1 MNGRILELAKN
12 PELFQIKDLELL
24 NGEINKHPYIQ
35 SLRALHLLGT
45 HRLKPENYAN
55 ELSVTA
61 AYTTD
66 KKILYQL
73 INSVEKS
80 KPSSA
85 IVEET
90 KPEIETAPEVV
101 AENEVLS
108 EEPKNKFTEIESKE
122 IEAPKPVFVNGEL
135 NRILFEGE
143 EDFLEREIEIIDLE
157 STIESGQ
164 IVTQKSEVAVNPAE
178 KPVFVEAKDAET
190 FSKETIVEEEIISE
204 EKDLI
209 ENSSNVS
216 LHETEEFLPEVKVEA
231 PIADSATDDLP
242 KFSETDDAETFS
254 KEIIVEEEII
264 SEEKDLIENPSNV
277 SFYETEAFL
286 PKVESSI
293 EDAATN
299 NLPKFSETDDAE
311 TFSKEIIVKEEI
323 ISEEKDLIENPSN
336 VSFHETEAFLPEV
349 NVETPTENPETED
362 VHNFT
367 ETTDAENFSKE
378 VIIEEESISEE
389 ETTIEDSSKLSFHAT
404 AEFLPDVK
412 ISSNPKKE
420 EFKEVEK
427 PALNKHE
434 AEMQRLIAEVEAKM
448 KASKSQKKSSA
459 EKDETP
465 KSAEVNFSE
474 TQSFDLEKAAD
485 KKPAVIEKEEED
497 LEEEIITEEQPST
510 EEKIELQSTSIV
522 EESIEKEVEADQEKK
537 SEWKPMS
544 FASNI
549 PDALISKT
557 TEETSVKK
565 EEVETPKPSI
575 IKQAE
580 KETLK
585 EETPAAERPIF
596 NVSFFTQ
603 NVSAQEKENKKEEI
617 QPLVEEKKPTE
628 ILEDSNVPNFI
639 NTWQSWLKIDRT
651 KEVAKEKIEISITEI
666 KNKVIENFIEKE
678 PRISK
683 LKEESDFVIKERN
696 DDISHLMTETLANL
710 YTEQKLYA
718 KAIKAFG
725 ILSEKHPDKKP
736 HFDDK
741 IKQIKEL
748 RQNK

>member
-73 INSVEKS
+73 INSIEKS
-80 KPSSA
+80 KPSSV

-90 KPEIETAPEVV
+90 KPKIETAPEVV
-101 AENEVLS
+101 AGNEVLT

-164 IVTQKSEVAVNPAE
+164 IVTQKSEVAINPAE
-178 KPVFVEAKDAET
+178 KPVFVEAK
-190 FSKETIVEEEIISE
+190 
-204 EKDLI
+204 
-209 ENSSNVS
+209 
-216 LHETEEFLPEVKVEA
+216 
-231 PIADSATDDLP
+231 
-242 KFSETDDAETFS
+242 DAETFS

-277 SFYETEAFL
+277 SFHETEAFL
-286 PKVESSI
+286 PKVESPI

-299 NLPKFSETDDAE
+299 DLPKFSETDDAE
-311 TFSKEIIVKEEI
+311 NFSKEIIVKEEI

-412 ISSNPKKE
+412 IISNPKKE

-448 KASKSQKKSSA
+448 KASKSQKKSLE

-485 KKPAVIEKEEED
+485 KEPEDLEKEED
-497 LEEEIITEEQPST
+497 LEEEIIVEEQPST
-510 EEKIELQSTSIV
+510 EEITELQSTSIV
-522 EESIEKEVEADQEKK
+522 EESIEKKVEVDQEKK
-537 SEWKPMS
+537 PEWKPMS
-544 FASNI
+544 FSSNI

-557 TEETSVKK
+557 TEEISVKK

-575 IKQAE
+575 INQAE
-580 KETLK
+580 KEILK

-603 NVSAQEKENKKEEI
+603 NVSALEKENKKEEI
-617 QPLVEEKKPTE
+617 QPLVEEKKLPE

>member
-80 KPSSA
+80 KPSSI

-90 KPEIETAPEVV
+90 KPAIENAPEVV
-101 AENEVLS
+101 AENEGLT
-108 EEPKNKFTEIESKE
+108 EEPKNKFTEIESTE
-122 IEAPKPVFVNGEL
+122 IEAPKPVFINGEL

-164 IVTQKSEVAVNPAE
+164 IVTQKSEVAINPAE
-178 KPVFVEAKDAET
+178 NPVFVEAKDAET
-190 FSKETIVEEEIISE
+190 FSE
-204 EKDLI
+204 
-209 ENSSNVS
+209 
-216 LHETEEFLPEVKVEA
+216 
-231 PIADSATDDLP
+231 
-242 KFSETDDAETFS
+242 
-254 KEIIVEEEII
+254 EIIVEEEII

-277 SFYETEAFL
+277 SF
-286 PKVESSI
+286 
-293 EDAATN
+293 
-299 NLPKFSETDDAE
+299 
-311 TFSKEIIVKEEI
+311 
-323 ISEEKDLIENPSN
+323 
-336 VSFHETEAFLPEV
+336 HETEDFLPEV
-349 NVETPTENPETED
+349 KVETPTENPVTEE
-362 VHNFT
+362 VHKFT
-367 ETTDAENFSKE
+367 KTADDESFSRE
-378 VIIEEESISEE
+378 VIIEEETISEE
-389 ETTIEDSSKLSFHAT
+389 EPTIEDSSKLSFHAT

-448 KASKSQKKSSA
+448 KASKSLKKSSE
-459 EKDETP
+459 EKEETP

-474 TQSFDLEKAAD
+474 TQSFDVEKTADKVPENLEK
-485 KKPAVIEKEEED
+485 EED
-497 LEEEIITEEQPST
+497 LEEQIIVEEQPST
-510 EEKIELQSTSIV
+510 EEITELQSTSIV

-537 SEWKPMS
+537 PEWKPMS
-544 FASNI
+544 FSSNI
-549 PDALISKT
+549 PDALISKK
-557 TEETSVKK
+557 TEEISVKK
-565 EEVETPKPSI
+565 EEVETPRPSI
-575 IKQAE
+575 INQAE

-603 NVSAQEKENKKEEI
+603 NVSALEKENKQEEI
-617 QPLVEEKKPTE
+617 QPLIEEKKPTE

>member
-45 HRLKPENYAN
+45 HRLNPENYAK

-73 INSVEKS
+73 INSAEEAKA
-80 KPSSA
+80 SSV

-90 KPEIETAPEVV
+90 KPVVETAPEVV
-101 AENEVLS
+101 VENEVIA

-122 IEAPKPVFVNGEL
+122 IEVPKPVFVNGEL

-164 IVTQKSEVAVNPAE
+164 IVTQK
-178 KPVFVEAKDAET
+178 
-190 FSKETIVEEEIISE
+190 
-204 EKDLI
+204 
-209 ENSSNVS
+209 
-216 LHETEEFLPEVKVEA
+216 
-231 PIADSATDDLP
+231 ADSAVTPVDKPL
-242 KFSETDDAETFS
+242 F
-254 KEIIVEEEII
+254 
-264 SEEKDLIENPSNV
+264 IE
-277 SFYETEAFL
+277 A
-286 PKVESSI
+286 K
-293 EDAATN
+293 
-299 NLPKFSETDDAE
+299 DAE
-311 TFSKEIIVKEEI
+311 TFSKEIIVKEDILSKEKDTIENPANVSFHETEAFLPQVKVETPTEDLVKNNRPEFTEANDAESFSKEI
-323 ISEEKDLIENPSN
+323 IIKEETISEEKKVIKNPSN
-336 VSFHETEAFLPEV
+336 VSFHETEAFLPKV
-349 NVETPTENPETED
+349 KVEMPTENSETKETQD
-362 VHNFT
+362 FT
-367 ETTDAENFSKE
+367 ETTDAESFTKE
-378 VIIEEESISEE
+378 TIIEEETISKEE
-389 ETTIEDSSKLSFHAT
+389 AIINDSSKLSFHAT

-412 ISSNPKKE
+412 ITSNPKKE
-420 EFKEVEK
+420 EFKEVVK

-434 AEMQRLIAEVEAKM
+434 TEMQRLIAEVEAKM
-448 KASKSQKKSSA
+448 KASKSQKKSSE
-459 EKDETP
+459 EKEETP

-474 TQSFDLEKAAD
+474 TQSFNLGKGVDKESEIVQKEEVFEKELIAEE
-485 KKPAVIEKEEED
+485 KHLVVEKEE
-497 LEEEIITEEQPST
+497 LEPAPV
-510 EEKIELQSTSIV
+510 V
-522 EESIEKEVEADQEKK
+522 EELIEKKAEPIQETKP
-537 SEWKPMS
+537 EWKPMS
-544 FASNI
+544 FSSNT
-549 PDALISKT
+549 PDALIA
-557 TEETSVKK
+557 KK
-565 EEVETPKPSI
+565 AEEVSAKMEAVEIPKPSI
-575 IKQAE
+575 INQDG

-585 EETPAAERPIF
+585 EETPATERPIF

-603 NVSAQEKENKKEEI
+603 NVSALEKENKPEEI
-617 QPLVEEKKPTE
+617 QPVIEDKKPAE

-651 KEVAKEKIEISITEI
+651 KEVAKDKIEISITEI

>member
-80 KPSSA
+80 KPSPV

-101 AENEVLS
+101 VENEVLS
-108 EEPKNKFTEIESKE
+108 EEPKNKFTEIESKK

-164 IVTQKSEVAVNPAE
+164 IVTQKSEVAINPAE

-209 ENSSNVS
+209 ENPSNVS
-216 LHETEEFLPEVKVEA
+216 FHETEAFLPKVES
-231 PIADSATDDLP
+231 PIEDAATNDLP
-242 KFSETDDAETFS
+242 KFSETDDAE
-254 KEIIVEEEII
+254 
-264 SEEKDLIENPSNV
+264 N
-277 SFYETEAFL
+277 
-286 PKVESSI
+286 
-293 EDAATN
+293 
-299 NLPKFSETDDAE
+299 
-311 TFSKEIIVKEEI
+311 FSKEIIVKEEI

-336 VSFHETEAFLPEV
+336 VSFHETEAFLPKV
-349 NVETPTENPETED
+349 KVETPTKNSETKD

-367 ETTDAENFSKE
+367 ETTDAEKFSKE
-378 VIIEEESISEE
+378 VIIEEETISEE

-485 KKPAVIEKEEED
+485 KKPAVIEKEQD
-497 LEEEIITEEQPST
+497 IKEEIVVEKPPST

-522 EESIEKEVEADQEKK
+522 QKSVVKESEVDQEKK
-537 SEWKPMS
+537 PEWKPMS

-549 PDALISKT
+549 PDALISKK
-557 TEETSVKK
+557 TEEISVRK
-565 EEVETPKPSI
+565 EEVETPRPSL

-580 KETLK
+580 NETLK

-603 NVSAQEKENKKEEI
+603 NVSALEKENKKEDI
-617 QPLVEEKKPTE
+617 QPLVEEKKTTE

>member
-24 NGEINKHPYIQ
+24 NGAINKHPYIQ

-80 KPSSA
+80 KPSSI

-90 KPEIETAPEVV
+90 KAEIETAPEVV
-101 AENEVLS
+101 AENAVLT

-122 IEAPKPVFVNGEL
+122 IEVPKPVFVNGEL

-164 IVTQKSEVAVNPAE
+164 IVTQKSEVAINPAE
-178 KPVFVEAKDAET
+178 KAVFAESKDAET

-209 ENSSNVS
+209 ENPSNVS
-216 LHETEEFLPEVKVEA
+216 FHETEAFLPKVES
-231 PIADSATDDLP
+231 PIEDAATNDLP
-242 KFSETDDAETFS
+242 KFSETDDAE
-254 KEIIVEEEII
+254 
-264 SEEKDLIENPSNV
+264 N
-277 SFYETEAFL
+277 
-286 PKVESSI
+286 
-293 EDAATN
+293 
-299 NLPKFSETDDAE
+299 
-311 TFSKEIIVKEEI
+311 FSKEIIVKEEI

-336 VSFHETEAFLPEV
+336 VSFHSTEAFLPEV
-349 NVETPTENPETED
+349 KVETPTENSETEE

-367 ETTDAENFSKE
+367 ETADAENFSKE
-378 VIIEEESISEE
+378 VIIEEETISEE
-389 ETTIEDSSKLSFHAT
+389 EPMIEDSSKLSFHAT

-412 ISSNPKKE
+412 INSNPKKE

-448 KASKSQKKSSA
+448 KASKSLKKSSA
-459 EKDETP
+459 EKNETP

-485 KKPAVIEKEEED
+485 KKPAVIEKEQD
-497 LEEEIITEEQPST
+497 IKEEIVVEKPPST
-510 EEKIELQSTSIV
+510 EEKTELQSTSIV
-522 EESIEKEVEADQEKK
+522 QTSVVKEVEADQEKK

>member
-55 ELSVTA
+55 ELSITA

-80 KPSSA
+80 KPSSVL
-85 IVEET
+85 VEET
-90 KPEIETAPEVV
+90 KLEIETAPEVV
-101 AENEVLS
+101 AENEVLT

-135 NRILFEGE
+135 NRILFAGE

-164 IVTQKSEVAVNPAE
+164 IVTQKSDVAINPAE
-178 KPVFVEAKDAET
+178 KAVFAESKDAET
-190 FSKETIVEEEIISE
+190 FSKEIIVKEEIISE

-209 ENSSNVS
+209 ENASSVS
-216 LHETEEFLPEVKVEA
+216 FHETEAFLPEVKVETSTE
-231 PIADSATDDLP
+231 DSATNDLP
-242 KFSETDDAETFS
+242 KFSQTDDAE
-254 KEIIVEEEII
+254 I
-264 SEEKDLIENPSNV
+264 
-277 SFYETEAFL
+277 
-286 PKVESSI
+286 
-293 EDAATN
+293 
-299 NLPKFSETDDAE
+299 
-311 TFSKEIIVKEEI
+311 FSKEIIVKEEI

-349 NVETPTENPETED
+349 KVETPTENSETEE

-367 ETTDAENFSKE
+367 ETTEVENFSKE
-378 VIIEEESISEE
+378 VIIEEETISEE
-389 ETTIEDSSKLSFHAT
+389 EPTIEDSSKLSFHAT

-434 AEMQRLIAEVEAKM
+434 AEMQRLISEVEAKM

-485 KKPAVIEKEEED
+485 KEPAVIEKEED
-497 LEEEIITEEQPST
+497 IVEEIITEEQPST

-522 EESIEKEVEADQEKK
+522 QKSVVKEVEADQEKK
-537 SEWKPMS
+537 PEWKPMFFS
-544 FASNI
+544 SNI
-549 PDALISKT
+549 PDALISKK
-557 TEETSVKK
+557 TEKISVKK
-565 EEVETPKPSI
+565 EKVETPTPSI
-575 IKQAE
+575 INQAE
-580 KETLK
+580 KEILK

-603 NVSAQEKENKKEEI
+603 NVSALEKENKKEEI
-617 QPLVEEKKPTE
+617 QPLVVEKKPTE

>member
-24 NGEINKHPYIQ
+24 NGEINNHPYIQ

-45 HRLKPENYAN
+45 HRLKPENYAK
-55 ELSVTA
+55 ELSETA

-73 INSVEKS
+73 INSAEEAKA
-80 KPSSA
+80 SSV

-90 KPEIETAPEVV
+90 KPVAETAPEVV
-101 AENEVLS
+101 VENEVVT

-122 IEAPKPVFVNGEL
+122 IETPKPVFVNGEL

-164 IVTQKSEVAVNPAE
+164 IVTQKADSAVTPAE
-178 KPVFVEAKDAET
+178 KPAFVEAKDAET
-190 FSKETIVEEEIISE
+190 FSKENIIKKDIISE
-204 EKDLI
+204 EKDTI
-209 ENSSNVS
+209 ENPANVS
-216 LHETEEFLPEVKVEA
+216 FHESEAFLPEVKVDTPTE
-231 PIADSATDDLP
+231 DSVTSDLP
-242 KFSETDDAETFS
+242 VFAETNDAETFS
-254 KEIIVEEEII
+254 KEIIITEETI
-264 SEEKDLIENPSNV
+264 SEEKEVI
-277 SFYETEAFL
+277 
-286 PKVESSI
+286 K
-293 EDAATN
+293 
-299 NLPKFSETDDAE
+299 
-311 TFSKEIIVKEEI
+311 
-323 ISEEKDLIENPSN
+323 NPSN

-349 NVETPTENPETED
+349 KVETLTENSETKETQK
-362 VHNFT
+362 FT
-367 ETTDAENFSKE
+367 ENTDAESFSKE
-378 VIIEEESISEE
+378 TVIEKKTISDDERV
-389 ETTIEDSSKLSFHAT
+389 IDDPSKLSFHAT

-412 ISSNPKKE
+412 ITSTPKKE
-420 EFKEVEK
+420 EFKEVVK

-434 AEMQRLIAEVEAKM
+434 TEMQRLIAEVEAKM
-448 KASKSQKKSSA
+448 KASKSQKKSSE
-459 EKDETP
+459 EKGETS

-474 TQSFDLEKAAD
+474 TQRFDLGKEVD
-485 KKPAVIEKEEED
+485 KEPEIIQKEEV
-497 LEEEIITEEQPST
+497 LEKEIITEEKS
-510 EEKIELQSTSIV
+510 SV
-522 EESIEKEVEADQEKK
+522 VEKEDLEPAPLIEELIDKKAEAIEENKP
-537 SEWKPMS
+537 EWKPMS
-544 FASNI
+544 FSSNI
-549 PDALISKT
+549 PDALIAKK
-557 TEETSVKK
+557 TEEVSVKM
-565 EEVETPKPSI
+565 EVAQTPKPSI
-575 IKQAE
+575 INQEE
-580 KETLK
+580 KEPLK

-603 NVSAQEKENKKEEI
+603 NVSALEKENKPEDI
-617 QPLVEEKKPTE
+617 QPVVDNKKPAE

-651 KEVAKEKIEISITEI
+651 KEVAKDKIEISITEI

-710 YTEQKLYA
+710 YIEQKLYA

-736 HFDDK
+736 HFEDK
-741 IKQIKEL
+741 IKQIKDL

>member
-24 NGEINKHPYIQ
+24 NGEINKHPYTQ

-80 KPSSA
+80 KPSSVL
-85 IVEET
+85 VEET

-101 AENEVLS
+101 AENEVLT

-164 IVTQKSEVAVNPAE
+164 IVTQKSEVAINPAE
-178 KPVFVEAKDAET
+178 KAVFAE
-190 FSKETIVEEEIISE
+190 SK
-204 EKDLI
+204 
-209 ENSSNVS
+209 
-216 LHETEEFLPEVKVEA
+216 
-231 PIADSATDDLP
+231 
-242 KFSETDDAETFS
+242 
-254 KEIIVEEEII
+254 
-264 SEEKDLIENPSNV
+264 
-277 SFYETEAFL
+277 
-286 PKVESSI
+286 
-293 EDAATN
+293 
-299 NLPKFSETDDAE
+299 DAE

-349 NVETPTENPETED
+349 KVETSIEDAATNDLPKFSETDDAENFSKEIIVKEEIISEEKDLIENPSNVSFHETEAFLPEVKVETPTENSETEE

-367 ETTDAENFSKE
+367 ETTAVENFSKE
-378 VIIEEESISEE
+378 VIIEEETISEE
-389 ETTIEDSSKLSFHAT
+389 EPTIEDSSKLSFHAT

-412 ISSNPKKE
+412 ITSNPKKK

-448 KASKSQKKSSA
+448 KASKSQKKPSE

-485 KKPAVIEKEEED
+485 RGPEDLEKEED
-497 LEEEIITEEQPST
+497 LEEEIVVEEPPST
-510 EEKIELQSTSIV
+510 EEITELQSTSIV

-537 SEWKPMS
+537 PEWKPMS
-544 FASNI
+544 FSSNI
-549 PDALISKT
+549 PDALISKK
-557 TEETSVKK
+557 TEEISVKK

-575 IKQAE
+575 INQAE
-580 KETLK
+580 KQTLK

-603 NVSAQEKENKKEEI
+603 NVSALEKENKKEDI

-736 HFDDK
+736 HFNDK

>member
-45 HRLKPENYAN
+45 HRLNPENYAK

-73 INSVEKS
+73 INSVEES
-80 KPSSA
+80 RASSA
-85 IVEET
+85 TVEET
-90 KPEIETAPEVV
+90 KPVVETAPDAVVVENEVV
-101 AENEVLS
+101 A

-143 EDFLEREIEIIDLE
+143 EDFLEREIEVIDLE

-164 IVTQKSEVAVNPAE
+164 IVTQKADSVLTPTE
-178 KPVFVEAKDAET
+178 KPAFVEATDAET
-190 FSKETIVEEEIISE
+190 FSKENIIKKYIISE
-204 EKDLI
+204 EKDTV
-209 ENSSNVS
+209 ENPANVS
-216 LHETEEFLPEVKVEA
+216 FHETEAFLPEVKVDTPTE
-231 PIADSATDDLP
+231 DSATSDLP
-242 KFSETDDAETFS
+242 VFAETNDAETFS
-254 KEIIVEEEII
+254 KEIIITEETI
-264 SEEKDLIENPSNV
+264 SEEKEVI
-277 SFYETEAFL
+277 
-286 PKVESSI
+286 K
-293 EDAATN
+293 
-299 NLPKFSETDDAE
+299 
-311 TFSKEIIVKEEI
+311 
-323 ISEEKDLIENPSN
+323 NPSN

-349 NVETPTENPETED
+349 KIETPTENSETKETQK
-362 VHNFT
+362 FT
-367 ETTDAENFSKE
+367 ENTDAESFSKE
-378 VIIEEESISEE
+378 TVIEKKTISDDERV
-389 ETTIEDSSKLSFHAT
+389 IDDPSKLSFHST

-412 ISSNPKKE
+412 ITSTPKKE
-420 EFKEVEK
+420 EFKEVVK

-434 AEMQRLIAEVEAKM
+434 TEMQRLIAEVEAKI
-448 KASKSQKKSSA
+448 KASKSQKKSSE
-459 EKDETP
+459 EKEETP

-474 TQSFDLEKAAD
+474 TQRFDLGKEVDKEPEIFQREEVVEK
-485 KKPAVIEKEEED
+485 
-497 LEEEIITEEQPST
+497 EIITEEKPSLV
-510 EEKIELQSTSIV
+510 EKEDLEPAPVV
-522 EESIEKEVEADQEKK
+522 EELIDKKAEAIEENKP
-537 SEWKPMS
+537 EWKPMS
-544 FASNI
+544 FSSNI
-549 PDALISKT
+549 PDALIAKK
-557 TEETSVKK
+557 TEEVSVKM
-565 EEVETPKPSI
+565 EAVQTPKPSI
-575 IKQAE
+575 INQEE
-580 KETLK
+580 KKPLK
-585 EETPAAERPIF
+585 EETPFVERPIF

-603 NVSAQEKENKKEEI
+603 NVSALEKENKPEEI
-617 QPLVEEKKPTE
+617 KPVVEDKKPAE

-651 KEVAKEKIEISITEI
+651 KEVEKEKIEISITEI

-710 YTEQKLYA
+710 YIEQKLYA

-725 ILSEKHPDKKP
+725 ILSEKHPAKKP

>member
-1 MNGRILELAKN
+1 M
-12 PELFQIKDLELL
+12 
-24 NGEINKHPYIQ
+24 
-35 SLRALHLLGT
+35 
-45 HRLKPENYAN
+45 
-55 ELSVTA
+55 
-61 AYTTD
+61 
-66 KKILYQL
+66 
-73 INSVEKS
+73 
-80 KPSSA
+80 
-85 IVEET
+85 
-90 KPEIETAPEVV
+90 
-101 AENEVLS
+101 
-108 EEPKNKFTEIESKE
+108 
-122 IEAPKPVFVNGEL
+122 
-135 NRILFEGE
+135 
-143 EDFLEREIEIIDLE
+143 
-157 STIESGQ
+157 
-164 IVTQKSEVAVNPAE
+164 
-178 KPVFVEAKDAET
+178 
-190 FSKETIVEEEIISE
+190 
-204 EKDLI
+204 
-209 ENSSNVS
+209 
-216 LHETEEFLPEVKVEA
+216 
-231 PIADSATDDLP
+231 
-242 KFSETDDAETFS
+242 
-254 KEIIVEEEII
+254 
-264 SEEKDLIENPSNV
+264 
-277 SFYETEAFL
+277 
-286 PKVESSI
+286 
-293 EDAATN
+293 
-299 NLPKFSETDDAE
+299 
-311 TFSKEIIVKEEI
+311 
-323 ISEEKDLIENPSN
+323 
-336 VSFHETEAFLPEV
+336 
-349 NVETPTENPETED
+349 
-362 VHNFT
+362 
-367 ETTDAENFSKE
+367 
-378 VIIEEESISEE
+378 
-389 ETTIEDSSKLSFHAT
+389 SFHAT

-412 ISSNPKKE
+412 IISNPKKE

-448 KASKSQKKSSA
+448 KASKSQKKSLE

-485 KKPAVIEKEEED
+485 KEPEDLEKEED
-497 LEEEIITEEQPST
+497 LEEEIIVEEQPST
-510 EEKIELQSTSIV
+510 EEITELQSTSIV
-522 EESIEKEVEADQEKK
+522 EESIEKKVEVDQEKK
-537 SEWKPMS
+537 PEWKPMS
-544 FASNI
+544 FSSNI

-557 TEETSVKK
+557 TEEISVKK

-575 IKQAE
+575 INQAE
-580 KETLK
+580 KEILK

-603 NVSAQEKENKKEEI
+603 NVSALEKENKKEEI
-617 QPLVEEKKPTE
+617 QPLVEEKKLPE

>member
-80 KPSSA
+80 KPSSV

-101 AENEVLS
+101 AENEVLT

-164 IVTQKSEVAVNPAE
+164 IVTQKSEVAINPAE

-190 FSKETIVEEEIISE
+190 FSKEII
-204 EKDLI
+204 I
-209 ENSSNVS
+209 E
-216 LHETEEFLPEVKVEA
+216 
-231 PIADSATDDLP
+231 D
-242 KFSETDDAETFS
+242 
-254 KEIIVEEEII
+254 EII

-277 SFYETEAFL
+277 SFHETEAFL
-286 PKVESSI
+286 PKVESPI

-299 NLPKFSETDDAE
+299 DLPKFSETDDAE
-311 TFSKEIIVKEEI
+311 NFSKEIIVKEEI

-349 NVETPTENPETED
+349 NVETPTENPETEE

-367 ETTDAENFSKE
+367 ETTDAENFSNE

-448 KASKSQKKSSA
+448 KASKSLKKSSE
-459 EKDETP
+459 EKEETP

-474 TQSFDLEKAAD
+474 TQSFDVEKAAD
-485 KKPAVIEKEEED
+485 KEPED

-522 EESIEKEVEADQEKK
+522 QKSVVKDVEADQEKK
-537 SEWKPMS
+537 PEWKPMS
-544 FASNI
+544 FSSNI
-549 PDALISKT
+549 PDAIISKR
-557 TEETSVKK
+557 TEEISVKK
-565 EEVETPKPSI
+565 EEVETPRPSI
-575 IKQAE
+575 INQAE
-580 KETLK
+580 KEILK

-603 NVSAQEKENKKEEI
+603 NVSALEKENKKKEI

-683 LKEESDFVIKERN
+683 LKDESDFVIKERN

>member
-80 KPSSA
+80 KPSSI

-90 KPEIETAPEVV
+90 KPAIETAPEVV
-101 AENEVLS
+101 AENEVLT

-122 IEAPKPVFVNGEL
+122 IEAPKPVLVNGEL

-164 IVTQKSEVAVNPAE
+164 IVTQKSEVAINPAE
-178 KPVFVEAKDAET
+178 KPVFAEAK
-190 FSKETIVEEEIISE
+190 
-204 EKDLI
+204 
-209 ENSSNVS
+209 
-216 LHETEEFLPEVKVEA
+216 
-231 PIADSATDDLP
+231 
-242 KFSETDDAETFS
+242 DAETFS

-277 SFYETEAFL
+277 SLHETEAFL
-286 PKVESSI
+286 PEVKVEAPIADSAT
-293 EDAATN
+293 ED
-299 NLPKFSETDDAE
+299 LPKYSETDDAE
-311 TFSKEIIVKEEI
+311 NFSKEIIVKEEI

-336 VSFHETEAFLPEV
+336 VSFHSTEAFLPEV
-349 NVETPTENPETED
+349 KVETPTENSETEE

-367 ETTDAENFSKE
+367 ETTEVENFSNE
-378 VIIEEESISEE
+378 VIIEEETISEE
-389 ETTIEDSSKLSFHAT
+389 EPTIEDSSKLSFHAT
-404 AEFLPDVK
+404 AKFLPDVK
-412 ISSNPKKE
+412 ISSKPKKE

-485 KKPAVIEKEEED
+485 KEPEVIKKEED
-497 LEEEIITEEQPST
+497 LEKKIVVKEQPST
-510 EEKIELQSTSIV
+510 EEITELQSTSIV

-537 SEWKPMS
+537 PEWKPMS

-549 PDALISKT
+549 PDALIYKK
-557 TEETSVKK
+557 TEEISVKK
-565 EEVETPKPSI
+565 EEVETPRPSI
-575 IKQAE
+575 INQAE

-585 EETPAAERPIF
+585 EETLAAERPIF

-603 NVSAQEKENKKEEI
+603 NVSSLEKENKKEDI

-651 KEVAKEKIEISITEI
+651 REVAKEKIEISITEI

>member
-45 HRLKPENYAN
+45 HRLKPENYAK

-73 INSVEKS
+73 INSAEEAKA
-80 KPSSA
+80 SSV
-85 IVEET
+85 IFEET
-90 KPEIETAPEVV
+90 KPVAETAPEVV
-101 AENEVLS
+101 VENEVLA

-122 IEAPKPVFVNGEL
+122 IETPKPVFVNGEL

-143 EDFLEREIEIIDLE
+143 EDFLEREIEINDLE

-164 IVTQKSEVAVNPAE
+164 IVTQKADSAVTPAE
-178 KPVFVEAKDAET
+178 KPAFVEAKDAET
-190 FSKETIVEEEIISE
+190 FSKEMIIKKDIISE
-204 EKDLI
+204 EKDTV
-209 ENSSNVS
+209 ENPANVS
-216 LHETEEFLPEVKVEA
+216 FHETEAFLPEVKVDT
-231 PIADSATDDLP
+231 PATSDLP
-242 KFSETDDAETFS
+242 VFAETNDAETFS
-254 KEIIVEEEII
+254 KEIIITEETI
-264 SEEKDLIENPSNV
+264 SEEKEVI
-277 SFYETEAFL
+277 
-286 PKVESSI
+286 K
-293 EDAATN
+293 
-299 NLPKFSETDDAE
+299 
-311 TFSKEIIVKEEI
+311 
-323 ISEEKDLIENPSN
+323 NPSN

-349 NVETPTENPETED
+349 KVETPTENSETKETQK
-362 VHNFT
+362 FT
-367 ETTDAENFSKE
+367 ENTDAEKFSKE
-378 VIIEEESISEE
+378 TVIEKKTISDDERV
-389 ETTIEDSSKLSFHAT
+389 IDDPSKLSFHAT

-412 ISSNPKKE
+412 ITSTPKKE
-420 EFKEVEK
+420 EFKEVIK

-434 AEMQRLIAEVEAKM
+434 TEMQRLIAEVEAKI
-448 KASKSQKKSSA
+448 KASKSQKKSSE
-459 EKDETP
+459 EKEETP

-474 TQSFDLEKAAD
+474 TQRFDLGKEVDKEPEIVKKEEVFEKELIAEEQLSVVEKEDLQAAPVVEELID
-485 KKPAVIEKEEED
+485 KKAEAIEENK
-497 LEEEIITEEQPST
+497 P
-510 EEKIELQSTSIV
+510 
-522 EESIEKEVEADQEKK
+522 
-537 SEWKPMS
+537 EWKPMS
-544 FASNI
+544 FSSNT
-549 PDALISKT
+549 PDALIAKK
-557 TEETSVKK
+557 TEEISAKK
-565 EEVETPKPSI
+565 EAVEKPKPSI
-575 IKQAE
+575 INQNE

-585 EETPAAERPIF
+585 EETPATERPIF

-603 NVSAQEKENKKEEI
+603 NVSALEKENKPEEI
-617 QPLVEEKKPTE
+617 KPVVEDKKPAE

-683 LKEESDFVIKERN
+683 LKEESDFVIKEKN

-710 YTEQKLYA
+710 YIEQKLYA

-736 HFDDK
+736 HFEDK
-741 IKQIKEL
+741 IKQIKDL

>member
-45 HRLKPENYAN
+45 HRLRPENYAN

-80 KPSSA
+80 KPSSV

-90 KPEIETAPEVV
+90 KPEIETSPEVV
-101 AENEVLS
+101 AENEVLT

-164 IVTQKSEVAVNPAE
+164 IVTQKSEVELSPAE
-178 KPVFVEAKDAET
+178 KPVFADAK
-190 FSKETIVEEEIISE
+190 
-204 EKDLI
+204 
-209 ENSSNVS
+209 
-216 LHETEEFLPEVKVEA
+216 
-231 PIADSATDDLP
+231 
-242 KFSETDDAETFS
+242 DAETFS

-277 SFYETEAFL
+277 SFH
-286 PKVESSI
+286 S
-293 EDAATN
+293 
-299 NLPKFSETDDAE
+299 
-311 TFSKEIIVKEEI
+311 
-323 ISEEKDLIENPSN
+323 
-336 VSFHETEAFLPEV
+336 TEAFLPEV
-349 NVETPTENPETED
+349 KVETPTENSETEE

-367 ETTDAENFSKE
+367 ETTEVENFSKE
-378 VIIEEESISEE
+378 VIIEEETISEE
-389 ETTIEDSSKLSFHAT
+389 EPTIEDSSKLSFHAT

-434 AEMQRLIAEVEAKM
+434 AEMQRLISEVEAKM

-485 KKPAVIEKEEED
+485 KEPAVIEKEED
-497 LEEEIITEEQPST
+497 IVEEIITEEQPST

-522 EESIEKEVEADQEKK
+522 QKSVVKEVEADQEKK
-537 SEWKPMS
+537 PEWKPMFFS
-544 FASNI
+544 SNI
-549 PDALISKT
+549 PDALISKK
-557 TEETSVKK
+557 TEKISVKK
-565 EEVETPKPSI
+565 EKVETPTPSI
-575 IKQAE
+575 INQAE
-580 KETLK
+580 KEILK

-603 NVSAQEKENKKEEI
+603 NVSALEKENKKEDI

-651 KEVAKEKIEISITEI
+651 KEVAKEKIEISITET

-725 ILSEKHPDKKP
+725 ILSEKYPDKKP

>member
-45 HRLKPENYAN
+45 HRLNPGNYAK

-61 AYTTD
+61 AFTTD

-73 INSVEKS
+73 INSVEEAKA
-80 KPSSA
+80 SSA

-90 KPEIETAPEVV
+90 KPVVETAPDAVVVQNEVV
-101 AENEVLS
+101 A

-122 IEAPKPVFVNGEL
+122 IETPKPIYVNGEL

-164 IVTQKSEVAVNPAE
+164 IVTQKADSAVTPAE
-178 KPVFVEAKDAET
+178 KPAFVEAKDAET
-190 FSKETIVEEEIISE
+190 FSKEMIIKKDIISE
-204 EKDLI
+204 EKDTV
-209 ENSSNVS
+209 ENPANVS
-216 LHETEEFLPEVKVEA
+216 FHETEAFLPEVKVDT
-231 PIADSATDDLP
+231 PATSDLP
-242 KFSETDDAETFS
+242 VFAETNDAETFS
-254 KEIIVEEEII
+254 KEIIITEETI
-264 SEEKDLIENPSNV
+264 SEEKEVI
-277 SFYETEAFL
+277 
-286 PKVESSI
+286 K
-293 EDAATN
+293 
-299 NLPKFSETDDAE
+299 
-311 TFSKEIIVKEEI
+311 
-323 ISEEKDLIENPSN
+323 NPSN

-349 NVETPTENPETED
+349 KVETPTENSETKETQK
-362 VHNFT
+362 FT
-367 ETTDAENFSKE
+367 ENTDAESL
-378 VIIEEESISEE
+378 SEE
-389 ETTIEDSSKLSFHAT
+389 PVIEKKTISDDERVIDDPSKLSFHST

-412 ISSNPKKE
+412 ITSNPKKE
-420 EFKEVEK
+420 EFKEVVK

-434 AEMQRLIAEVEAKM
+434 TEMQRLIAEVEAKM
-448 KASKSQKKSSA
+448 KASKSQKKSSE
-459 EKDETP
+459 EKEETP

-474 TQSFDLEKAAD
+474 TQRFDLGKEVDKETEIFQREEVLEK
-485 KKPAVIEKEEED
+485 
-497 LEEEIITEEQPST
+497 EIITEEKPSLV
-510 EEKIELQSTSIV
+510 EKEDLEPAPVV
-522 EESIEKEVEADQEKK
+522 EELIDKKAEAIEENKP
-537 SEWKPMS
+537 EWKPMS
-544 FASNI
+544 FSSNI
-549 PDALISKT
+549 PDALIAKK
-557 TEETSVKK
+557 TEEVSVKM
-565 EEVETPKPSI
+565 EAVQTPKPSI
-575 IKQAE
+575 INQEE
-580 KETLK
+580 KEPLK
-585 EETPAAERPIF
+585 EETPFVERPIF

-603 NVSAQEKENKKEEI
+603 NVSALEKENKPEEI
-617 QPLVEEKKPTE
+617 KPVIEDKKPAE

-651 KEVAKEKIEISITEI
+651 KEVEKEKIEISITEI

-710 YTEQKLYA
+710 YIEQKLYA

-736 HFDDK
+736 HFEDK